1 MVTSRQERAPTF
13 GEEIDLLFMEL
24 FKAKAP
30 YEIRKRELL
39 KLQKRWIEK
48 ARTPARRLAVQRI
61 IVKTLL
67 TEAFGFDMPWKEFGR
82 WLRRLQ
88 QLGFHDLGMRVHV
101 ACLYVQLLHL
111 FPRQA
116 RDAWEMLE
124 DVERR
129 ALRLRRD
136 RPLRQE
142 HLESI
147 AHAKKVARVRRPPTS
162 SPYRGDAGIQA

>member
-1 MVTSRQERAPTF
+1 
-13 GEEIDLLFMEL
+13 MEL

-30 YEIRKRELL
+30 YEERKRELL
-39 KLQKRWIEK
+39 KLEKRWIQK
-48 ARTPARRLAVQRI
+48 TKTPAQRLAVQRI
-61 IVKTLL
+61 IAKTIL

-82 WLRRLQ
+82 WLRRIQ
-88 QLGFHDLGMRVHV
+88 QLGFRDLGGRVHV
-101 ACLYVQLLHL
+101 ACLYVQSLHL

-116 RDAWEMLE
+116 REAWEMLKDAE
-124 DVERR
+124 QR

-147 AHAKKVARVRRPPTS
+147 AHAKKVARVP
-162 SPYRGDAGIQA
+162 SPLLPDR